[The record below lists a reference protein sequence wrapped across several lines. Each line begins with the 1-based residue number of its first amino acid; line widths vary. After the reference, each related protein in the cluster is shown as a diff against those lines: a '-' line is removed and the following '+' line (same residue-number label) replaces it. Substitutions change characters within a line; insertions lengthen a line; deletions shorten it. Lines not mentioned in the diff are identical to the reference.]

1 DDRSLG
7 RLAAAL
13 AAAVSRP
20 RVAAAIAE
28 HAPPVLGATYVA
40 LSVANDARRELEN
53 LVAEL
58 PDGLDQEYRRLS
70 YDRRLPAVDA
80 YLGDRTDT
88 LADRQEI
95 LDRYPDL
102 GPVLDQVGIGSVA
115 QVVVRN
121 AEDQPLGV
129 LSVGWP
135 GPTTFDDAMLARL
148 DTLGEVVGQTLERA
162 DLYDTEHQL
171 VVDLQRDVL
180 GAVSVPAGVEV
191 VTRYVPAERLIG
203 IGGDWYDVVD
213 TGGAAVTFV
222 VGDVTGHGVLAVTA
236 MSQLRTLVGGL
247 VRAGEPLE
255 TIIERVEAMLGDAS
269 TIVAS
274 VALFEVDTASWSLRY
289 SSAGH
294 PWALVRRRDGGVVAL
309 DAAQQSLL
317 GVRDVRTSSVA
328 VEHLGPGDVL
338 VAYTDGLI
346 ERRRESITDGIERL
360 SARLTEVDPAAGL
373 DALADALLGLRDPG
387 AGGRTDDDVALV
399 VVRRPER

>member
-1 DDRSLG
+1 
-7 RLAAAL
+7 
-13 AAAVSRP
+13 
-20 RVAAAIAE
+20 
-28 HAPPVLGATYVA
+28 
-40 LSVANDARRELEN
+40 
-53 LVAEL
+53 
-58 PDGLDQEYRRLS
+58 QEYRRLS

-346 ERRRESITDGIERL
+346 ERRRETITDGIERL